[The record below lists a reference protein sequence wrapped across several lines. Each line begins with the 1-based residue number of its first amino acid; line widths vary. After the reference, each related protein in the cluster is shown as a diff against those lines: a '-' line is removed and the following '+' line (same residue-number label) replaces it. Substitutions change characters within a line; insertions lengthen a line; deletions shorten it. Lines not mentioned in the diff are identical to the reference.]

1 MKMSEDDIKKA
12 LERIDIPEPTETA
25 RNRAVQEAMA
35 EFAKK
40 KEESANKT
48 KGFAGIIRQ
57 MGKTLHNL
65 TTLQGEPIMTQR
77 QFATVGILV
86 VAVGLVVALGPQ
98 YFFTPETQVEFTEP
112 KTPQPQVP
120 EIRQQQAPEVVP
132 QQAVP
137 PEPTTDAETPQPTPA
152 EVRQPPEKV
161 KLEEPVRQMTDA
173 IQAPA
178 AKGGQATNAPQPA
191 APVGKELAVAPL
203 PSMSAESNAVRA
215 RSKKGLEGEGG
226 GDVYSMPQRGY
237 YQDEGRDR
245 FTEIKANGVK
255 LVGEEPVSTFSLDVD
270 TASYAFV
277 RRQLNSGVLPQKDS
291 VRVEELINY
300 FAYDYPVPADKSQP
314 FQPSV
319 AVYPTPWNKDTRLLH
334 IGIKGYDI
342 IPAEKPR
349 SNLVFLLDV
358 SGSMN
363 SPDKLPLLKNSLS
376 MLVDTLSPEDS
387 VGIVVY
393 AGAAGTILE
402 PTKIREKGKI
412 LTALDRLQA
421 GGSTAGGDGIRLA
434 YALAEMNYQK
444 DAVNRVI
451 LATDG
456 DFNVGITDRNELQ
469 SFIERKRQTGVFLSV
484 LGFGQGNYND
494 ALMQALAQN
503 GNGNAA
509 YIDSLSEARKVLV
522 DEAGSTL
529 FTIAKDVKIQVEFN
543 PARVHD
549 YRLIG
554 YETRLLNRE
563 DFNNDKVDAGEVGSG
578 RSVTAIYEFTPAESG
593 QKLIDDLRYV
603 KAADQAK
610 PEPASE
616 FAFLKIRYKLPQED
630 VSRLITQPIADAQA
644 YAAVASAP
652 TDMRFAAAVAAF
664 GQLLRND
671 PFTGNFSYDEV
682 LKLAE
687 PARGRDQF
695 GYRSEFLNLVR
706 LAKTGKAM

>member
-1 MKMSEDDIKKA
+1 MKMSDDDIKKA
-12 LERIDIPEPTETA
+12 LERMDIPGPNETA

-40 KEESANKT
+40 KEESANKS

-65 TTLQGEPIMTQR
+65 FTLKGEPIMTQR
-77 QFATVGILV
+77 QFASAGILV
-86 VAVGLVVALGPQ
+86 VAIGLVVALGPQ
-98 YFFTPETQVEFTEP
+98 YFFTPKTQVEITEP

-120 EIRQQQAPEVVP
+120 EIRQQQAPLPTLTQEAEAPLPPPGEVQQLP
-132 QQAVP
+132 QSGKVEEQA
-137 PEPTTDAETPQPTPA
+137 
-152 EVRQPPEKV
+152 
-161 KLEEPVRQMTDA
+161 RQMADA

-178 AKGGQATNAPQPA
+178 TKGGQATNAPHPA
-191 APVGKELAVAPL
+191 APVDKELAVAPL
-203 PSMSAESNAVRA
+203 PSMSAESNDVRT
-215 RSKKGLEGEGG
+215 RSKKALEGEGDG
-226 GDVYSMPQRGY
+226 FISAMPQRGY

-245 FTEIKANGVK
+245 FTEIRANGIK

-277 RRQLNSGVLPQKDS
+277 RRQLNSGVLPQKDA

-300 FAYDYPVPADKSQP
+300 FAYDYPLPRDKSQP
-314 FQPSV
+314 FMPSV
-319 AVYPTPWNKDTRLLH
+319 AVYPTPWNKNTRLLH
-334 IGIKGYDI
+334 IGIKGFDI
-342 IPAEKPR
+342 VPAEKPR

-363 SPDKLPLLKNSLS
+363 SPDKLPLLMNSLS
-376 MLVDTLSPEDS
+376 MLVDSLSPEDT
-387 VGIVVY
+387 VAIVVY

-402 PTKIREKGKI
+402 PTRVKEKGKI
-412 LTALDRLQA
+412 LAALDRLQA
-421 GGSTAGGDGIRLA
+421 GGSTAGGEGIRLA

-529 FTIAKDVKIQVEFN
+529 FTIARDVKIQVEFN

-563 DFNNDKVDAGEVGSG
+563 DFNNDRVDAGEVGSG
-578 RSVTAIYEFTPAESG
+578 RSVTAIYEITPAGSG
-593 QKLIDDLRYV
+593 QQLIDDLRYG
-603 KAADQAK
+603 KAAGQEK
-610 PEPASE
+610 TEPTGE
-616 FAFLKIRYKLPQED
+616 YAFLKIRYKLPKED
-630 VSRLITQPIADAQA
+630 ASRLITQPIADAQA
-644 YAAVASAP
+644 FGTIDSTPA
-652 TDMRFAAAVAAF
+652 DMRFAAAVAAF
-664 GQLLRND
+664 GQLLRHD
-671 PFTGNFSYDEV
+671 PFTGDFSYDEV
-682 LKLAE
+682 LQLAE
-687 PARGRDQF
+687 PARGRDPY

-706 LAKTGKAM
+706 LAKTAKAM